1 MFQNGI
7 SKEARKWLIWFFLKL
22 NLAILAI
29 FFIIEGIL
37 GRNSFLLLFGFVIL
51 PIGAILVIKDVQND
65 PYYLLRFL
73 RIQFLLWSR
82 LRGPFIARHPYNY
95 YYPEGQ
101 LLQQY
106 DVTKSLRIND
116 QKLKQGGEKLV
127 QIKIPN
133 ICSECGGKRNQ
144 PMTVQIE
151 CNKCVQGRQ
160 LHSINT
166 INFPLPCNR
175 CLGIGWIPV
184 HPCKTCNGKGSLWKN
199 KRIRVHIPPLSSPGT
214 KLRIPTL
221 GRVNPKTLQQGDL
234 YIKLKKKIFNLL

>member
-29 FFIIEGIL
+29 LFIIEGIL

-51 PIGAILVIKDVQND
+51 PISAILVIKDVQND
-65 PYYLLRFL
+65 PYYILRFL

-95 YYPEGQ
+95 YFQKG
-101 LLQQY
+101 LLFQQY

-116 QKLKQGGEKLV
+116 QELKQGGEKIV
-127 QIKIPN
+127 QIKIPT

-151 CNKCVQGRQ
+151 CNKCIQGVQ

-166 INFPLPCNR
+166 INFPLPCNH
-175 CLGIGWIPV
+175 CLGTGWIPV

-199 KRIRVHIPPLSSPGT
+199 KRIRVHIPMETIVGT